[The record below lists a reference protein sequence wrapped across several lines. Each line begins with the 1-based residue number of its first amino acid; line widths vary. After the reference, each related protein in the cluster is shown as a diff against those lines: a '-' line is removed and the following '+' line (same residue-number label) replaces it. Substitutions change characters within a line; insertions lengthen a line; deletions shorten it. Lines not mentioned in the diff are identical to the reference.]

1 MFSLHSFF
9 LLFFPTSAFVPA
21 TVFWLPFFLLWA
33 CLSPWLR
40 WPSQL
45 TFFLISAPLW
55 QRADTTW
62 GDLQAVTG
70 YCTRSKSASSIWGL
84 SQFHMQGTTWHLP
97 ASASSITNTHTYT
110 HTHTHTHTYTL
121 LWASANSGQGSA
133 QLKLIRTLGNDS
145 VNTRSLFLMIF
156 SITKD
161 FPLSHACL
169 FFQIARKDINNV
181 ILPSK

>member
-110 HTHTHTHTYTL
+110 HTHTHTHTAVGFSQ
-121 LWASANSGQGSA
+121 LWTGQCSTETH
-133 QLKLIRTLGNDS
+133 QNTWKWQREHQEPVSND
-145 VNTRSLFLMIF
+145 IF
-156 SITKD
+156 NHQG
-161 FPLSHACL
+161 F
-169 FFQIARKDINNV
+169 
-181 ILPSK
+181 PSKPCLSVFSNC